1 MDTAVSPRRLIV
13 LLLGGFAGFALLLA
27 SLGIYG
33 VISYSVTQRKKEMG
47 IRMALG
53 ASGAVLQSGILWQ
66 TLRLVGAGLAVGLV
80 GALALLRILQGM
92 LFGVTASDPLTFGAA
107 MGLLTIVA
115 LVAGYVPAR
124 RAARLN
130 PVEALRME

>member
-1 MDTAVSPRRLIV
+1 
-13 LLLGGFAGFALLLA
+13 
-27 SLGIYG
+27 
-33 VISYSVTQRKKEMG
+33 
-47 IRMALG
+47 MALG

>member
-1 MDTAVSPRRLIV
+1 V